1 MRWQFV
7 DCYGTRL
14 NWDKISI
21 SQEDLFIHEET
32 IPQLLRYSTK
42 LRQDLHFPTGLSHPR
57 GDNSSTATVLD
68 STETRSLFS
77 KRIYSSLRRQFLD
90 CHDNQ
95 LNLRQDLYS
104 PRGFIHP
111 RGDNSSTATVLDSR
125 WDKISTSQE
134 DLAIHEVTIHR
145 LLRHS
150 TQDETRSP
158 LPKRTQ
164 SSMRWQFVNCYSTR
178 HKLRQDL
185 NFPRRFIHPWDDNTS
200 TTTTLNFEK
209 IQDF

>member
-1 MRWQFV
+1 MQSLIRIMTTTLW
-7 DCYGTRL
+7 
-14 NWDKISI
+14 
-21 SQEDLFIHEET
+21 
-32 IPQLLRYSTK
+32 LLRYSTK

-125 WDKISTSQE
+125 WDKISISQE
-134 DLAIHEVTIHR
+134 DLFIHEMTTRR
-145 LLRHS
+145 LPR
-150 TQDETRSP
+150 TRP
-158 LPKRTQ
+158 MKRQ
-164 SSMRWQFVNCYSTR
+164 NLY
-178 HKLRQDL
+178 
-185 NFPRRFIHPWDDNTS
+185 FPRRNHHSPG
-200 TTTTLNFEK
+200 
-209 IQDF
+209 